1 MSNYSKITK
10 HGIENINDEDFFEGM
25 SNVNRELFKRALSE
39 AMDSKI
45 HMIEEKIKDKELTP
59 PSRRHK
65 LRMNRLFREH
75 VGSSFV
81 PFPDEDDFY

>member
-1 MSNYSKITK
+1 MSKYSQTK
-10 HGIENINDEDFFEGM
+10 QDTEKEN
-25 SNVNRELFKRALSE
+25 SELFKRALSE

-75 VGSSFV
+75 VGSSFI